1 MIEGVN
7 EDKIEYKEKD
17 IVWAKVKGYPWWPSI
32 ISNISLMNTQ
42 KNGENTKEKIYSIE
56 FIGEKNNTK
65 LTRDKIE
72 PFNKNY
78 EQHSNTKNTSLL
90 KSIEQ
95 AKKIYDKKH
104 IMFCKENIQDKNSK
118 KEKEK
123 DININNQN
131 MATKKS
137 HDASDEKTRGEKDNE
152 NNIKFLQ
159 KKRINEHVI
168 LDDDDNNNDYIN
180 EDEEKNN
187 DINYS
192 LDNKNKEDKKV
203 IPIPKK
209 NIKINININLTTNNQ
224 NMVNI
229 NSFHPANVLTP
240 NNPNN
245 IISNSNFNPINYSSL
260 TSNEDNNINLNNNNN
275 KNNTL
280 IKDIRLDEESII
292 SSIEKNKNKSKEENT
307 KNEKEKE
314 EKEKE
319 KEEVDNINN
328 NNSME
333 ENEEDNESDEENEN
347 DELRRTNNEI
357 KELTKKLLNCQ
368 IQNSN
373 LSIQKTII
381 TSLTQLSDK
390 LNELLS
396 KNPDIEIYNLTKD
409 LIPIL
414 VPYTFNKNNDILIKA
429 TELLSFLNERIMNEI
444 FFLSQKEQ
452 QNLIESLSA
461 KNEKDQNQEKEQDP
475 DKETNKGE
483 NLNEKKD
490 TEEDKD
496 YIEGLKIVEMINQKN
511 INKSSVSENLHIS
524 FSKRGRPKKSNIN
537 SEISSEFLS
546 SKNEGGIFNFK
557 ENINLNENNVCEEF
571 IKTISCTD
579 KNKMEIDFKEQSNN
593 FFNNIYDKNNKYL
606 DAYTAR
612 IRKQKCRKIFKLI
625 CREYPEINKEFLK
638 KVIIYYEYKIRNDF
652 SNIDKNYSNKINSLC
667 EMIKEKICNKTKLNK

>member
-1 MIEGVN
+1 
-7 EDKIEYKEKD
+7 
-17 IVWAKVKGYPWWPSI
+17 
-32 ISNISLMNTQ
+32 
-42 KNGENTKEKIYSIE
+42 
-56 FIGEKNNTK
+56 
-65 LTRDKIE
+65 
-72 PFNKNY
+72 
-78 EQHSNTKNTSLL
+78 
-90 KSIEQ
+90 
-95 AKKIYDKKH
+95 
-104 IMFCKENIQDKNSK
+104 
-118 KEKEK
+118 
-123 DININNQN
+123 
-131 MATKKS
+131 
-137 HDASDEKTRGEKDNE
+137 
-152 NNIKFLQ
+152 
-159 KKRINEHVI
+159 
-168 LDDDDNNNDYIN
+168 
-180 EDEEKNN
+180 
-187 DINYS
+187 
-192 LDNKNKEDKKV
+192 
-203 IPIPKK
+203 
-209 NIKINININLTTNNQ
+209 
-224 NMVNI
+224 
-229 NSFHPANVLTP
+229 
-240 NNPNN
+240 
-245 IISNSNFNPINYSSL
+245 
-260 TSNEDNNINLNNNNN
+260 
-275 KNNTL
+275 
-280 IKDIRLDEESII
+280 
-292 SSIEKNKNKSKEENT
+292 
-307 KNEKEKE
+307 
-314 EKEKE
+314 
-319 KEEVDNINN
+319 
-328 NNSME
+328 
-333 ENEEDNESDEENEN
+333 
-347 DELRRTNNEI
+347 
-357 KELTKKLLNCQ
+357 
-368 IQNSN
+368 